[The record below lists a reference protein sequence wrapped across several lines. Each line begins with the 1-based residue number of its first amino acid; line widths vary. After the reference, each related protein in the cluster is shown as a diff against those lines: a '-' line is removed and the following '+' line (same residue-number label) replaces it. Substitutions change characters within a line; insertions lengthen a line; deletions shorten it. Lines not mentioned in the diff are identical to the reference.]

1 MTYLHPHGRYPR
13 PAGSGGHPNVV
24 MPRHAISSTDLDDVR
39 RIVARCLGQVAS
51 IDHLPS
57 QQNIVCRVR
66 LADGRRRIL
75 KMARR
80 PGDNRRSGTSG
91 SVVRE
96 PGVYKLLR
104 DAALPAPR
112 VHCGEG
118 ERGQIGRAWF
128 VCDDMGRRTAS
139 DTSGLS
145 HANRRSL
152 YEQLGRF
159 LARVHDLRASGGD
172 EAISAGGVAPSPVQ
186 SWHGRQIDRALDT
199 RLFRGEAA
207 ERLGDLLRFEPPQLA
222 VGSLCHG
229 DYHPAQIIR
238 RGPRL
243 VAAIDWES
251 AHAGDP
257 GYDHAAFEVMLR
269 VTTPIDLADAAL
281 QGYAAARPFF
291 DRVAYRDV
299 RTAHAVSLSLA
310 FTDARR
316 PAFARAAKQYAEQR
330 LVSTSVAA

>member
-1 MTYLHPHGRYPR
+1 MTYLQRGHYPR
-13 PAGSGGHPNVV
+13 AAGMAGRTTV
-24 MPRHAISSTDLDDVR
+24 MPRHAISADDLDDVR
-39 RIVARCLGQVAS
+39 HIVSRCMGRAAS

-57 QQNIVCRVR
+57 QQNVVCRVR

-80 PGDNRRSGTSG
+80 DGRRSGTGG

-96 PGVYKLLR
+96 PGVYHMLR
-104 DAALPAPR
+104 DAGLPAPR
-112 VHCGEG
+112 VHCGEADG
-118 ERGQIGRAWF
+118 GRVGRAWF
-128 VCDDMGRRTAS
+128 VCDDLGRRTAS

-152 YEQLGRF
+152 YAQVGRF
-159 LARVHDLRASGGD
+159 LARVHDLRVD
-172 EAISAGGVAPSPVQ
+172 QVAATPPSPVRG
-186 SWHGRQIDRALDT
+186 WHRRQLHRAIDQ

-207 ERLGDLLRFEPPQLA
+207 DGLVGLLLVEPPQVGA
-222 VGSLCHG
+222 GSLCHG

-269 VTTPIDLADAAL
+269 VTTPIDLADAAMA
-281 QGYAAARPFF
+281 GYAAARPFF
-291 DRVAYRDV
+291 DRDAYRDV
-299 RTAHAVSLSLA
+299 RTMHAVSLSLA
-310 FTDARR
+310 FADARR
-316 PAFARAAKQYAEQR
+316 PAFARAAKLYAEAR
-330 LVSTSVAA
+330 LAPQSVAA